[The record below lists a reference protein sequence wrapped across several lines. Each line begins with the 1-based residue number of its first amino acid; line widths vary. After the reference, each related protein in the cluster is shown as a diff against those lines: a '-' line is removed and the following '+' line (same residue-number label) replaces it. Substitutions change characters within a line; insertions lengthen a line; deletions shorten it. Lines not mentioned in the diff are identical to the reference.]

1 MEKSEGTSMTDKY
14 ENITFFRQRIV
25 RKQGTKMVIQEEEYE
40 LLLRCWID
48 GHYTFPQKEFEQA
61 ILNPIEH
68 KDYLKKIGRLLEDIL
83 QTTSGIYSIN
93 IEPQQ
98 LYYEETFVLF
108 EHFQKFNKRLK
119 IELTEHLPYQRKG
132 DYTTPFPLE
141 RIVKLHEWGYE
152 IVLDD
157 FLSGINGIDKLIS
170 LSPLISRVK
179 ISKLA
184 FKEEVSDS
192 RFCFFVFEIAK
203 LIQEINPGL
212 SLVIEAEES
221 KEMIEKYSD
230 TWYYQ
235 TYFFDTPSPII

>member
-1 MEKSEGTSMTDKY
+1 MNK
-14 ENITFFRQRIV
+14 
-25 RKQGTKMVIQEEEYE
+25 
-40 LLLRCWID
+40 
-48 GHYTFPQKEFEQA
+48 
-61 ILNPIEH
+61 IE
-68 KDYLKKIGRLLEDIL
+68 RLLEDIL

-93 IEPQQ
+93 IDPQQ

-108 EHFQKFNKRLK
+108 EHSQKFNKRLK

-132 DYTTPFPLE
+132 DYTIPFPLD

-179 ISKLA
+179 ISKLV
-184 FKEEVSDS
+184 FKEKVSDS
-192 RFCFFVFEIAK
+192 CFCSFLFEIAH
-203 LIQEINPGL
+203 LIQEVNPKS

-221 KEMIEKYSD
+221 KEMIRNDKKIFRCLVLSNLL
-230 TWYYQ
+230 
-235 TYFFDTPSPII
+235 F